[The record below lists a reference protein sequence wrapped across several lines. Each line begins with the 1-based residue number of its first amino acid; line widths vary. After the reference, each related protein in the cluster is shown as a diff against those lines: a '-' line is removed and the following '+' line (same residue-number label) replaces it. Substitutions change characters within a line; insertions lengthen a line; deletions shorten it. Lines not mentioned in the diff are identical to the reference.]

1 MEHWRAI
8 SEERKWQEERAERR
22 SFWNRLLYDSPAF
35 DALVGSQISYF
46 EFEPDCWV
54 LDLGCGE
61 GRHLT
66 EIAERGARVVG
77 VDISLARLSMAK
89 ERVKG
94 AWADSVSLVQADA
107 LALPFASATFPAIF
121 GKAILHH
128 LDDRNMAASEI
139 LRVLR
144 PGGRIAFAEPMS
156 AHPIFWLV
164 RRLTPGLRHARE
176 KPFQVGDFQR
186 FASPFQ
192 GAQIET
198 WFLLTPLA
206 YLFRLFGL
214 ETLFRKVH
222 AILCRL
228 DAWLFHRFSFL
239 RMLAWYGVVKAQKPS
254 HDERE

>member
-1 MEHWRAI
+1 
-8 SEERKWQEERAERR
+8 
-22 SFWNRLLYDSPAF
+22 
-35 DALVGSQISYF
+35 
-46 EFEPDCWV
+46 
-54 LDLGCGE
+54 
-61 GRHLT
+61 
-66 EIAERGARVVG
+66 